1 MLRLQ
6 IGTLRLRVRRKHAPG
21 GVVYGPTYGDKPNAD
36 YDRLLARQ
44 KGAIL
49 LPPGPF
55 ELRIGWGQPHPH
67 SGERAVHDHHA

>member
-1 MLRLQ
+1 MVRLQ
-6 IGTLRLRVRRKHAPG
+6 LGTLRLRVSRKHPPG
-21 GVVYGPTYGDKPNAD
+21 GVVYGPSYGDKPNAD

-55 ELRIGWGQPHPH
+55 ELRIGWGQPHPR
-67 SGERAVHDHHA
+67 SGRPSSDDHHA